1 MCAPPFANGKTAA
14 YAHTRRFFG
23 GWCVKPCWQASL
35 IPLNFLTMHA
45 KTPFARV
52 ACGMRVFWGGVS
64 FFGLMRRIEIMK
76 LKTLAFALI
85 LGCVSVGQFSCA
97 STQTVIP
104 TRTMPAGASFSGRW
118 YSNFGDMRLTQK
130 ADGYTRGEFDY
141 KSGGSVEG
149 KVVGG
154 VFIFDWIQFGDFQV
168 GRREVFGKAYLV
180 ISEDGLTAEGKWG
193 YGDNYDGGGIW
204 TAQKAPDYRR

>member
-1 MCAPPFANGKTAA
+1 MRATVCQRQNGGLRA
-14 YAHTRRFFG
+14 YAPLFFGVVRQALLASVAYSLEFSYNACKNAVCESRLWDARLFGRRFIF
-23 GWCVKPCWQASL
+23 C
-35 IPLNFLTMHA
+35 
-45 KTPFARV
+45 
-52 ACGMRVFWGGVS
+52 
-64 FFGLMRRIEIMK
+64 LMRRIEIMK

-180 ISEDGLTAEGKWG
+180 ISDDGLTAEGKWG